1 MKQSVHCTMMRD
13 GQLSQQQV
21 YTVEHSKQCVTIQEQ
36 ATVESNKGID
46 IQCRFS
52 VTPRAG
58 FSAISL
64 SVAKDGQTSHAL
76 DFTHHAAD
84 GTAMTVNGVS
94 TAVEFEEG
102 MVLVDGPN
110 PLFDYANAMLLIGI
124 QNQETCTH
132 TVHAL
137 NWSKGIFYP
146 MEYEFT
152 KRDNTILINKK
163 DFGITGEITLDP
175 QTQSMTE
182 ASYTNGE
189 HYFFRPV

>member
-1 MKQSVHCTMMRD
+1 
-13 GQLSQQQV
+13 
-21 YTVEHSKQCVTIQEQ
+21 
-36 ATVESNKGID
+36 
-46 IQCRFS
+46 
-52 VTPRAG
+52 
-58 FSAISL
+58 
-64 SVAKDGQTSHAL
+64 
-76 DFTHHAAD
+76 
-84 GTAMTVNGVS
+84 
-94 TAVEFEEG
+94 

-152 KRDNTILINKK
+152 KQDNTIRITKK

-175 QTQSMTE
+175 RTQSMTE
-182 ASYTNGE
+182 AVYTNGE
-189 HYFFRPV
+189 HYFFRPA